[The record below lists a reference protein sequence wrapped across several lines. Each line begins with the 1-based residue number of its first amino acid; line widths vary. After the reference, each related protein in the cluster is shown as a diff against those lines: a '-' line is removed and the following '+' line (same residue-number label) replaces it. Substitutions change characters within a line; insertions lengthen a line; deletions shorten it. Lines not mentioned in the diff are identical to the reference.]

1 MRITFKSL
9 VELDEFQPA
18 RSEAGYSA
26 FLNSEIKA
34 VVIEDAVGRHCFRA
48 GKRASRL
55 MEMLRDTPPSKVFD
69 ELLVPLMGI
78 YGTNKF

>member
-18 RSEAGYSA
+18 CSEAGYSA

-34 VVIEDAVGRHCFRA
+34 VVMEDAVGRHCFRA
-48 GKRASRL
+48 GTRASRV
-55 MEMLRDTPPSKVFD
+55 MEMLRGMPLSEVFD
-69 ELLVPLMGI
+69 DFL
-78 YGTNKF
+78 FH

>member
-18 RSEAGYSA
+18 CSEAGYSA

-34 VVIEDAVGRHCFRA
+34 VVMEDAVGRHWFRA
-48 GKRASRL
+48 GTRASRVMDML
-55 MEMLRDTPPSKVFD
+55 MDTPPSKVFD
-69 ELLVPLMGI
+69 DLLVPIMEI
-78 YGTNKF
+78 

>member
-18 RSEAGYSA
+18 CSEAGYSA

-34 VVIEDAVGRHCFRA
+34 VVMEDAVGRHCFRA
-48 GKRASRL
+48 GTRASRV

-78 YGTNKF
+78 YGTKKF